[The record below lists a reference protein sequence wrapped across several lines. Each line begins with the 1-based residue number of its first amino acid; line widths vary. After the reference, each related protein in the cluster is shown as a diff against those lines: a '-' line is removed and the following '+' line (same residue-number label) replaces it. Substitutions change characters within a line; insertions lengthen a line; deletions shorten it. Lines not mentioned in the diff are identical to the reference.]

1 MATPE
6 VEVVDA
12 RPLPSRV
19 VATLRGWARS
29 VRAALTRS
37 GPERFE
43 ALLLLKAAVA
53 TVLAWQLAV
62 HLLDSA
68 TPFYAPMAALL
79 VVDRTMVRSLWASAR
94 RVAAVVVGMSIAW
107 LVGALVGVTW
117 WSMVVVIFIALLI
130 GRSQLLGDHGIQVP
144 TMVLLSLITVNGTD
158 TEFTHLTVVE
168 TVLGGVVGVAVNAVV
183 LAPMHLDEPRD
194 ALRDLTSRLQDVLA
208 EVAAGL
214 REGWDAQQARR
225 WYQHATDLHDRVP
238 EVLRAVETGREST
251 RWNWR
256 HRLRPARIDWD
267 GYLRTVEAVRR
278 AQWQVAGIARTLVD
292 AADDGDRHPA
302 PTQEWLQSYA
312 DVLDEL
318 GEAISHFGIWTDV
331 SRGAVEQHIT
341 RALEVLDTMSEQVRR
356 TPLDD
361 PHAWP
366 AYGSLV
372 LEGERLARELLTSN
386 AEASV
391 PTDTGPI
398 RVPLAESLPAVA
410 QLQQQVP
417 GVGQQLPRIIGRVSS
432 LGRPP
437 EGPTAP
443 PPTDGLHED
452 AVVEGADVEGADAGG
467 PARPS

>member
-1 MATPE
+1 VVSPE

-12 RPLPSRV
+12 RPLPSRL
-19 VATLRGWARS
+19 VATVRGWAQA

-107 LVGALVGVTW
+107 LVGSLVGVTW
-117 WSMVVVIFIALLI
+117 WSMVVVIFVALLI

-158 TEFTHLTVVE
+158 TEFTYLTIVE

-194 ALRDLTSRLQDVLA
+194 ALRDLTSRLQDVVGEIA
-208 EVAAGL
+208 VGL

-267 GYLRTVEAVRR
+267 GYVSTVEAVRR

-292 AADDGDRHPA
+292 AADDGDRHPS
-302 PTQEWLQSYA
+302 PTEGWLHSYA
-312 DVLDEL
+312 GVLEEL
-318 GEAISHFGIWTDV
+318 GEAISHFGVWSEE
-331 SRGAVEQHIT
+331 SRGAVEEHVG
-341 RALEVLDTMSEQVRR
+341 RALEVLDVMSEEVRR

-361 PHAWP
+361 SHAWP
-366 AYGSLV
+366 AYGALV
-372 LEGERLARELLTSN
+372 LEGERLGRELLTSN
-386 AEASV
+386 AQASV

-398 RVPLAESLPAVA
+398 RMPLAESVPAVG

-417 GVGQQLPRIIGRVSS
+417 AVGQQLPRIIGRVSS

-437 EGPTAP
+437 EGAPEP
-443 PPTDGLHED
+443 PPTE
-452 AVVEGADVEGADAGG
+452 APAEGADVGG

>member
-1 MATPE
+1 MVSPE
-6 VEVVDA
+6 VEVVDV
-12 RPLPSRV
+12 RPLPRRV
-19 VATLRGWARS
+19 ALVLQDWARA
-29 VRAALTRS
+29 VRAAFTRP

-43 ALLLLKAAVA
+43 AVLLLKAAVA
-53 TVLAWQLAV
+53 TVLAWQVAV
-62 HLLDSA
+62 HLLQSPA
-68 TPFYAPMAALL
+68 PFYAPMAALL

-107 LVGALVGVTW
+107 LVGSLVGVTW
-117 WSMVVVIFIALLI
+117 WSMVVVMFVALLI
-130 GRSQLLGDHGIQVP
+130 GRWRLLGDHGIQVP

-158 TEFTHLTVVE
+158 TEFTSLTIVE
-168 TVLGGVVGVAVNAVV
+168 TVLGGIVGVAVNAVV

-194 ALRDLTSRLQDVLA
+194 ALRDLTSRVQEVLGD
-208 EVAAGL
+208 VAAGL
-214 REGWDAQQARR
+214 REGWDADRARR
-225 WYQHATDLHDRVP
+225 WYHHATDLGDRVP
-238 EVLRAVETGREST
+238 EALLAVETGREST

-256 HRLRPARIDWD
+256 HRLRPALIDWD

-292 AADDGDRHPA
+292 AADDADRHPA
-302 PTQEWLQSYA
+302 PSARWLRSYA
-312 DVLDEL
+312 DVLDEV
-318 GEAISHFGIWTDV
+318 GEAIAHFGVWTDD
-331 SRGAVEQHIT
+331 SRAAVERHVG
-341 RALEVLDTMSEQVRR
+341 RALEVLDTMSEEVRR

-366 AYGSLV
+366 AYGALV

-398 RVPLAESLPAVA
+398 RVPLAESVPVVG

-417 GVGQQLPRIIGRVSS
+417 LVGEQLPRIIGRVSARS
-432 LGRPP
+432 RPRP
-437 EGPTAP
+437 EATVSAVEP
-443 PPTDGLHED
+443 DED
-452 AVVEGADVEGADAGG
+452 GADDDAG